1 MKDIHL
7 IFGVM
12 TIALTGAAGAWGA
25 WCWWRVRSSPWF
37 WRALRASQVAV
48 VVQAALG
55 GVLVLTG
62 HKPPGLHVLYGVLP
76 LLVSFFAEQLRISA
90 AQMVLDQRG
99 FESSREVGKLPAG
112 EQQEVVVAILQR
124 ELGFMVIAALVNLL
138 LLARAAMT
146 H

>member
-7 IFGVM
+7 IFGVI
-12 TIALTGAAGAWGA
+12 TIALTAVAAAWGA
-25 WCWWRVRSSPWF
+25 WCWWRVRASPWF
-37 WRALRASQVAV
+37 WRLLRASQAAV

-55 GVLVLTG
+55 GILVLMG

-99 FESSREVGKLPAG
+99 FESSREVGKLPAA
-112 EQQEVVVAILQR
+112 EQQEVVMAILQR
-124 ELGFMVIAALVNLL
+124 ELGFMVIAAVVNVLL
-138 LLARAAMT
+138 LGRAAMT